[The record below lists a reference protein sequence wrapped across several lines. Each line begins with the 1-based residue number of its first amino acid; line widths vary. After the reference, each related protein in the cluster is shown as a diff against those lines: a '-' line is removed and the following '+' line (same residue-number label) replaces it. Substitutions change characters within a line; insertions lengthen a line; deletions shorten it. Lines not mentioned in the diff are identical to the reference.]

1 MSSVFESALVT
12 GGAGFIG
19 SHLVEALVAD
29 GCRVTVLDDLSS
41 GRESNLVP
49 VAGRITFMRGS
60 ICDRESVMQ
69 AAAGCEVVF
78 HLAAVVSVPKTVDD
92 PLGSAAVNE
101 TGSLNVLEAARG
113 ARARR
118 VVFASSSAVYGDDP
132 TLPKRE
138 DMPPKPLTPYAVQ
151 KLVVEYYLSVY
162 QSLYGLETVGL
173 RFFNVFGPR
182 QDPSSP
188 YSGVI
193 SIFMNKALSGEFPV
207 IYGDGRQS
215 RDFVFVGD
223 VVQALISAAKS
234 ASAPGKV
241 FNVGTG
247 KSLTISGLWE
257 MVAALSGCG
266 AKPVYQSPRPG
277 DIPHSLSAIDS
288 AAADLGFV
296 PRVSLESGLGLT
308 LDWYRGSTPEMK
320 TCARD

>member
-1 MSSVFESALVT
+1 MPFDFKSALVT

-19 SHLVEALVAD
+19 SHLVEALVAG

-41 GRESNLVP
+41 GRESNLAP
-49 VAGRITFMRGS
+49 VAGRINFMRGS
-60 ICDRESVMQ
+60 ICDCRMVAK

-101 TGSLNVLEAARG
+101 IGSLNVLEAARG

-138 DMPPKPLTPYAVQ
+138 DMTPNPLTPYAVQ
-151 KLVVEYYLSVY
+151 KLVVEYYLRVY

-193 SIFMNKALSGEFPV
+193 SIFMNKALNGELPV
-207 IYGDGRQS
+207 IYGDGGQS
-215 RDFVFVGD
+215 RDFVFVED
-223 VVQALISAAKS
+223 VVQALISAANS
-234 ASAPGKV
+234 PSAPSKV

-247 KSLTISGLWE
+247 KSLTISGLWV
-257 MVAALSGCG
+257 MIAVLSGSR
-266 AKPVYQSPRPG
+266 AKPVNRPPRPG

-288 AAADLGFV
+288 AAADLGFL
-296 PRVSLESGLGLT
+296 PRVSLERGLGLT
-308 LDWYRGSTPEMK
+308 LDWYRGSTQK
-320 TCARD
+320 

>member
-1 MSSVFESALVT
+1 MSFVFESALVT

-19 SHLVEALVAD
+19 SHLVEALVAG

-41 GRESNLVP
+41 GRESNLAP
-49 VAGRITFMRGS
+49 VAGRITFVRGS
-60 ICDRESVMQ
+60 ICDRRIVEK

-78 HLAAVVSVPKTVDD
+78 HLAAVVFVPKTVDD

-113 ARARR
+113 TRARR
-118 VVFASSSAVYGDDP
+118 VVFAGSSAVYGDDP

-138 DMPPKPLTPYAVQ
+138 GMPPKPLTPYAVQ
-151 KLVVEYYLSVY
+151 KLVVEYYLRVY

-193 SIFMNKALSGEFPV
+193 SIFMSQALGGGRPV

-215 RDFVFVGD
+215 RDFVFVED
-223 VVQALISAAKS
+223 VVQALIAAAES
-234 ASAPGKV
+234 ASATGKV

-247 KSLTISGLWE
+247 TSLTISGLWE
-257 MVAALSGCG
+257 MIAALSGSG
-266 AKPVYQSPRPG
+266 AKPVSGPPRPG

-288 AAADLGFV
+288 AAADLEFV
-296 PRVSLESGLGLT
+296 PRVSLERGLAMT
-308 LDWYRGSTPEMK
+308 LDWYRVSM
-320 TCARD
+320 AS

>member
-1 MSSVFESALVT
+1 MAFQSALVT

-19 SHLVEALVAD
+19 SHLVEALVAG

-41 GRESNLVP
+41 GRVANLEP
-49 VAGRITFMRGS
+49 VMDRIAFVRGS
-60 ICDRESVMQ
+60 ICDRETVEK

-78 HLAAVVSVPKTVDD
+78 HLAAVVSVPKTVED

-101 TGSLNVLEAARG
+101 TGSLNVIEAARG

-132 TLPKRE
+132 ALPKRE

-151 KLVVEYYLSVY
+151 KLAVEYYLRVY
-162 QSLYGLETVGL
+162 RSLYGLDTVGL

-193 SIFMNKALSGEFPV
+193 SIFMSRALKGEPPV
-207 IYGDGRQS
+207 IYGDGRHS

-234 ASAPGKV
+234 SSAPGKV

-247 KSLTISGLWE
+247 QSLTISGLWG
-257 MVAALSGCG
+257 MIAALSGCA
-266 AKPVYQSPRPG
+266 AKPVHQPPRPG
-277 DIPHSLSAIDS
+277 DIPHSLSAIDA

-296 PRVSLESGLGLT
+296 PRVSLESGLRST
-308 LDWYRGSTPEMK
+308 LDWYRGP
-320 TCARD
+320 APR

>member
-1 MSSVFESALVT
+1 MSFVFESVLVT

-19 SHLVEALVAD
+19 SHLVEALVD
-29 GCRVTVLDDLSS
+29 GGCRVTVLDDLSS
-41 GRESNLVP
+41 GWESNLAS
-49 VAGRITFMRGS
+49 VAGRITFLRGS
-60 ICDRESVMQ
+60 ICDRRMVAK

-101 TGSLNVLEAARG
+101 IGSLNVLEAARR
-113 ARARR
+113 AQARR
-118 VVFASSSAVYGDDP
+118 VVFASSSAVYGDDSS
-132 TLPKRE
+132 LPKRE
-138 DMPPKPLTPYAVQ
+138 DMPSKPLTPYAVQ
-151 KLVVEYYLSVY
+151 KRAVEYYLSVY

-193 SIFMNKALSGEFPV
+193 SIFMNKALSGELPV
-207 IYGDGRQS
+207 IYGDGCQS

-234 ASAPGKV
+234 SSAPGKV
-241 FNVGTG
+241 YNVGTG

-257 MVAALSGCG
+257 MIAALSGSE
-266 AKPVYQSPRPG
+266 AKPINQPPRPG

-308 LDWYRGSTPEMK
+308 LDWYRGSTQKMK
-320 TCARD
+320 TSARD